1 MAIANPGRR
10 QMLQKL
16 NNDSLTINSL
26 AQNFSMSR
34 PGLYTP
40 LRRFQYIASVD
51 QLLRWFWLSKLQ
63 KLKKM
68 LN

>member
-26 AQNFSMSR
+26 AQNFSMNR
-34 PGLYTP
+34 LTTHT
-40 LRRFQYIASVD
+40 A
-51 QLLRWFWLSKLQ
+51 
-63 KLKKM
+63 
-68 LN
+68 